1 MSKKWL
7 ILLIAALAGIA
18 AGWFVFS
25 SIQAGVNDL
34 KKGHDT
40 AKQAV
45 LNQGSLTSVTKVT
58 TFNGPNT
65 GSDGKPVSYYAV
77 HGKDSKEKDAVAL
90 IHSNKLG
97 EKPVMAVLS
106 EGISMKEAEKIAKKE
121 NSPKKMFRT
130 KMGIL
135 QRDGKQIPVW
145 EVKYIDS
152 YDRYTYD
159 YIDFKTGKMLH
170 IAIK

>member
-7 ILLIAALAGIA
+7 ILLITALAGIA

-25 SIQAGVNDL
+25 SIQAGVNAL
-34 KKGHDT
+34 NKGHDT

-45 LNQGSLTSVTKVT
+45 LDQGSLTSVTKVT

-65 GSDGKPVSYYAV
+65 SPDGKPVSFYAV
-77 HGKDSKEKDAVAL
+77 HGKDPKGKDAIAL
-90 IHSNKLG
+90 IAANRLN
-97 EKPVMAVLS
+97 EKPVMAILS
-106 EGISMKEAEKIAKKE
+106 EGISMKEAEEIANKE
-121 NSPKKMFRT
+121 HSPKKMFRT